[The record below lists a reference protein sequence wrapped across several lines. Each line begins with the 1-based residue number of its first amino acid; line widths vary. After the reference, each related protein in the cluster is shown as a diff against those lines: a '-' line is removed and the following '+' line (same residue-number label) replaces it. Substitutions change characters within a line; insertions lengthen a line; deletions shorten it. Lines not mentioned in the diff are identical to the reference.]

1 MVLYGP
7 KQENRLIS
15 RLLPERSYLYYKYPQ
30 KNNDYAVEFYL
41 PILEN
46 IEVSESQRPNLG
58 TYDLLGRAGNLFSYH
73 GAKSREFSLKFYI
86 TLPHLVEY
94 IVNYGMNEQFTDSF
108 RFFSNDRD
116 EEKRRFFTAE
126 VRGSYSGQTL
136 GGTNRFFGGTDI
148 TKGNTNKDLYYN
160 EALKTYSKLL
170 PPKSELEQI
179 IEEFNILGN
188 QLFKLPV
195 LEGLG
200 DILNIFRIERP
211 KVLKNAISY
220 LMLMINVVR
229 TSTLN
234 NAKNTSLGP
243 PTIYLNHG
251 SMYNNIPC
259 ICTNYSL
266 RLVSENGYDLKTM
279 TPRRIEVSLS
289 LSENRTGDF
298 DAFIPFNFVK
308 GENLAGWEAVIENRT
323 LDPWNSTF
331 GSWDADWANLAA
343 WEKANGDIQ
352 YDSEYSIGPPDA
364 PPVVD
369 TTDTAQYFN
378 NNITPRGFINDDPVI
393 GDTDPLGVLDQP
405 RGFTPTVAE
414 VDQYSVA
421 NKSSIPFG
429 PLGTPIP
436 PVPTD
441 VFPTTDYPMRIGP
454 EPANISNI
462 TNI

>member
-41 PILEN
+41 PIIEN

-108 RFFSNDRD
+108 RFFSNQRD
-116 EEKRRFFTAE
+116 YEKKMFFQSNLK
-126 VRGSYSGQTL
+126 RNYNTL
-136 GGTNRFFGGTDI
+136 AGATDI
-148 TKGNTNKDLYYN
+148 EMGEVNKNLYYN
-160 EALKTYSKLL
+160 QSLAKYSNLL

-188 QLFKLPV
+188 ELFKLPV
-195 LEGLG
+195 LENLG
-200 DILNIFRIERP
+200 DVLNIFRIERP

-251 SMYNNIPC
+251 TMYNNIPC

-298 DAFIPFNFVK
+298 DAFVPFEFIK
-308 GENLAGWEAVIENRT
+308 GENLAGWEAVMEHRT

-331 GSWDADWANLAA
+331 GSYDADFKNLAS
-343 WEKANGDIQ
+343 WEAAAAADADRAAVGNKGNLTNQQIVDLAN
-352 YDSEYSIGPPDA
+352 
-364 PPVVD
+364 
-369 TTDTAQYFN
+369 
-378 NNITPRGFINDDPVI
+378 DPV
-393 GDTDPLGVLDQP
+393 
-405 RGFTPTVAE
+405 F
-414 VDQYSVA
+414 
-421 NKSSIPFG
+421 
-429 PLGTPIP
+429 GTP
-436 PVPTD
+436 
-441 VFPTTDYPMRIGP
+441 
-454 EPANISNI
+454 
-462 TNI
+462 